1 MPAQPSGTVQNC
13 RTAETDKE
21 KAEKAG
27 TEQRTARPGCKTGS
41 NAGKERQVMADLGE
55 TMKKVLLAGIGA
67 AAETTEKAEQLLNDM
82 VKKGELTIEQGKVL
96 NKELR
101 HNIDEKL
108 KSSKE
113 KAYAQQNRKP
123 DVSEFLKSLSDD
135 DLRELKNRLAAIE
148 LDDDDTLVDD
158 SID

>member
-1 MPAQPSGTVQNC
+1 
-13 RTAETDKE
+13 
-21 KAEKAG
+21 
-27 TEQRTARPGCKTGS
+27 
-41 NAGKERQVMADLGE
+41 MADLGE

-108 KSSKE
+108 KSSKK

>member
-1 MPAQPSGTVQNC
+1 
-13 RTAETDKE
+13 
-21 KAEKAG
+21 
-27 TEQRTARPGCKTGS
+27 
-41 NAGKERQVMADLGE
+41 MADLGE

-135 DLRELKNRLAAIE
+135 DLRELKNRLAATMTTPLWMIPSTE
-148 LDDDDTLVDD
+148 TGRKSQGRQCALRFAEPAAFLLYLCALFPQEDILF
-158 SID
+158 SWCILRQ